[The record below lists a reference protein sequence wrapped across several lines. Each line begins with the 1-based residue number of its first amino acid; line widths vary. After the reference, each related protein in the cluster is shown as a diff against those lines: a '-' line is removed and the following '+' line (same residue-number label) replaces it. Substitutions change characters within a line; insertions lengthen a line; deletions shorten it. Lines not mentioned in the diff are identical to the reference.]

1 MSQNTQYV
9 STVILT
15 SFFDLKE
22 CLMHLHVTISF
33 AANTVNILNNK
44 LNDFLCVG
52 LLVITRQLFYSWW
65 LLHIWNFFVRKLSLL
80 VSTFC
85 LSLFSVDLSR
95 EIARWSTRW
104 TGQVYWG
111 NYHELN
117 CCWKPARKVVFKA
130 FLLISVVFRTCASY
144 RIKEICWSLNWKKC
158 HSCL

>member
-9 STVILT
+9 STVILV
-15 SFFDLKE
+15 FVDLKE

-52 LLVITRQLFYSWW
+52 AFGNNSPTLLQLMIIAH
-65 LLHIWNFFVRKLSLL
+65 LKLFCKKAFS

-85 LSLFSVDLSR
+85 FTLFSVDLSR
-95 EIARWSTRW
+95 ESTRWSTRW

-111 NYHELN
+111 NYHKLN